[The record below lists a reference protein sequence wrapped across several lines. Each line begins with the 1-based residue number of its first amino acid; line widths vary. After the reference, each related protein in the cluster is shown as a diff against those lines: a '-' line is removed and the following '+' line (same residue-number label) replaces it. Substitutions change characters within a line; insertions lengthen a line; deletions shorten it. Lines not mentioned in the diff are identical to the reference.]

1 MLRFFKTVFN
11 HFLSNNTFQKGASLA
26 YYAVFSLLP
35 MIIILVSIL
44 GIVFGKQAVTGEIY
58 TQLKD
63 TLGSD
68 AALQIQNIIKN
79 QHVQHN
85 NILTTTI
92 GFVTLI
98 FSASGMFSQIHNSFN
113 SMWNIKAKPK
123 NSVIRYLKKHLFSFF
138 LLISLFLIILVST
151 TVNGFLVKYEAGLH
165 PDYQFLSL
173 YEHIASFLVIC
184 LVFFIMFRFMSD
196 AKVYWKA
203 ALWGGVFTG
212 LLFTFGKILIGFYV
226 GKSHLNSTFG
236 SASVLAVI
244 MLWVYYTSQ
253 IIFLGTSFIQT
264 LSEKLGHPIQPKT
277 AAVLIE
283 NVELKK

>member
-1 MLRFFKTVFN
+1 MFRFLGTVFN
-11 HFLSNNTFQKGASLA
+11 HFFSNNTFQKGASLA
-26 YYAVFSLLP
+26 YYSVFSLLP

-44 GIVFGKQAVTGEIY
+44 GIVFGKQAVSGEIY
-58 TQLKD
+58 TQLKE

-68 AALQIQNIIKN
+68 AALQIQDIIKN
-79 QHVQHN
+79 QHVHHN
-85 NILTTTI
+85 NVLTTTI

-123 NSVIRYLKKHLFSFF
+123 NSVIRYLNKHLFSFF
-138 LLISLFLIILVST
+138 LLISLFLIILVSASL
-151 TVNGFLVKYEAGLH
+151 NSFLIKYEAGLH
-165 PDYQFLSL
+165 PDYQFLAF
-173 YEHIASFLVIC
+173 YEHLVSFLVIS

-196 AKVYWKA
+196 AKIYWKA
-203 ALWGGVFTG
+203 ALWGGLITG

-226 GKSHLNSTFG
+226 GKSHLSSTFG

-253 IIFLGTSFIQT
+253 IIFLGTSFIKI

-277 AAVLIE
+277 DAVLVE
-283 NVELKK
+283 NVEMK